1 MDNRRMCPNCR
12 AFITSNDKVCPYCG
26 EKVPPRAIDLR
37 DTGQM
42 LMGFIPNARFVT
54 SIILLINFALFL
66 GSTVFSGGFAIVE
79 YGSET
84 GVGVRIYH
92 QYYRLITAGFLHGG
106 WLHILMNSWVLW
118 DLGAQ
123 TEEIYGAP
131 RLTVIYIVSTICGFL
146 TCAYWNPRSP
156 TLGSSAGLFGLIGA
170 MIALGFRTR
179 NSMGKAIRAHYV
191 RWAIYG
197 LLFGL
202 LPGISN
208 AAHIGGL
215 AAGFGLSY
223 LSGTPLLRQDS
234 EVETTWR
241 AAAGVC
247 VLLTLFSF
255 FQLYQQ
261 ISSHVQ

>member
-1 MDNRRMCPNCR
+1 MCPNCR
-12 AFITSNDKVCPYCG
+12 AFITSDDKICPYCS

-42 LMGFIPNARFVT
+42 LMGFIPSARFTT
-54 SIILLINFALFL
+54 SIILLINFAFFAGGVAFPG
-66 GSTVFSGGFAIVE
+66 GSAITQYGVE
-79 YGSET
+79 NA
-84 GVGVRIYH
+84 VAIRIFH
-92 QYYRLITAGFLHGG
+92 QYYRLVTAGFLHGG

-123 TEEIYGAP
+123 VEEIYGAP
-131 RLTVIYIVSTICGFL
+131 RLTVFYFLATVCGFL
-146 TCAYWNPRSP
+146 TCAFFAPR
-156 TLGSSAGLFGLIGA
+156 TDALGASAGLFGLIGA

-179 NSMGKAIRAHYV
+179 NSMGQAIRAHYV

-208 AAHIGGL
+208 AAHVGGL
-215 AAGFGLSY
+215 AAGFGVAY

-234 EVETTWR
+234 PAETFWR
-241 AAAGVC
+241 VAAGLC

-261 ISSHVQ
+261 ISSNVQ

>member
-12 AFITSNDKVCPYCG
+12 AFITSGDKVCPYCG

-54 SIILLINFALFL
+54 SLIILLNFALFL
-66 GSTVFSGGFAIVE
+66 GSTQFAGGYAIVE
-79 YGSET
+79 YGVEK
-84 GVGVRIYH
+84 GVSIRVFH
-92 QYYRLITAGFLHGG
+92 QYYRLVTAGFLHGG
-106 WLHILMNSWVLW
+106 WLHILMNSWVFW

-123 TEEIYGAP
+123 VEEIYGAP
-131 RLTVIYIVSTICGFL
+131 RLTVFYFMSTVCGFL
-146 TCAYWNPRSP
+146 TCAYWNPQAP
-156 TLGSSAGLFGLIGA
+156 TLGASAGLFGLIGA

-179 NSMGKAIRAHYV
+179 NSMGQAIRAHYV

-215 AAGFGLSY
+215 AAGFGVSY
-223 LSGTPLLRQDS
+223 LAGTPLLVQDS
-234 EVETTWR
+234 PKEVFWR
-241 AAAGVC
+241 VSAGIC
-247 VLLTLFSF
+247 VLLTLASF

-261 ISSHVQ
+261 IASNVQ

>member
-12 AFITSNDKVCPYCG
+12 AFITSADKVCPYCG
-26 EKVPPRAIDLR
+26 EKVPPRAADLR
-37 DTGQM
+37 DAGQM
-42 LMGFIPNARFVT
+42 LMGFIPHARFVT

-66 GSTVFSGGFAIVE
+66 GSTQFRGGNSLVEHGVEIGVAI
-79 YGSET
+79 
-84 GVGVRIYH
+84 RIYH

-106 WLHILMNSWVLW
+106 WLHILMNCWVLW

-123 TEEIYGAP
+123 VEELYGAP
-131 RLTVIYIVSTICGFL
+131 RMSVIYFAATVCGFL
-146 TCAYWNPRSP
+146 TCAYWSPQAP
-156 TLGSSAGLFGLIGA
+156 TLGASAGLFGLIGA
-170 MIALGFRTR
+170 MIALGVRTR
-179 NSMGKAIRAHYV
+179 NSMGQAIRAHYV

-208 AAHIGGL
+208 TAHIGGL
-215 AAGFGLSY
+215 AAGFGVAY
-223 LSGTPLLRQDS
+223 LAGTPLLVQDS
-234 EVETTWR
+234 PKENFWR
-241 AAAGVC
+241 VAAGIC

-261 ISSHVQ
+261 ISSGVQ

>member
-1 MDNRRMCPNCR
+1 MCPNCR
-12 AFITSNDKVCPYCG
+12 AFITSDDKVCPYCG
-26 EKVPPRAIDLR
+26 EKVPPRAAELR

-66 GSTVFSGGFAIVE
+66 GSTQFSGGDSLVQ
-79 YGSET
+79 YGWET
-84 GVGVRIYH
+84 GTAVRGYH

-106 WLHILMNSWVLW
+106 WLHILMNCWVLW

-123 TEEIYGAP
+123 VEELYGAP
-131 RLTVIYIVSTICGFL
+131 RMTVIYFAATVGGFL
-146 TCAYWNPRSP
+146 TCAYWSPQAP
-156 TLGSSAGLFGLIGA
+156 TLGASAGLFGLIGA
-170 MIALGFRTR
+170 MIALGLRTR
-179 NSMGKAIRAHYV
+179 NSMGQAIRAQYV

-208 AAHIGGL
+208 TAHVGGL
-215 AAGFGLSY
+215 VAGFCVAY
-223 LSGTPLLRQDS
+223 LAGTPLLVQDS
-234 EVETTWR
+234 FKETFWR
-241 AAAGVC
+241 VASGLC
-247 VLLTLFSF
+247 VVLTLVSF

-261 ISSHVQ
+261 ISSNVQ